1 MNHKGRKGHED
12 PKGHLGRL
20 ASVWLVA
27 SVFIGV
33 AACASHAK
41 PAAAPPAPPP
51 GPQRSAAPGPG
62 FSPNPPPSFLDPAT
76 GKMVSGPGI
85 VGPRAIYA
93 PTADFTDAAR
103 RDRVTGIVVMSV
115 VVDATGRVE
124 SVSVFESLRDDLD
137 RSAVTAM
144 KTWRF
149 EPAQNNGKTVPARIN
164 VEMSFNLK

>member
-1 MNHKGRKGHED
+1 
-12 PKGHLGRL
+12 
-20 ASVWLVA
+20 
-27 SVFIGV
+27 
-33 AACASHAK
+33 
-41 PAAAPPAPPP
+41 
-51 GPQRSAAPGPG
+51 
-62 FSPNPPPSFLDPAT
+62 
-76 GKMVSGPGI
+76 MVSGPGI

-144 KTWRF
+144 RPGGSSRHRT
-149 EPAQNNGKTVPARIN
+149 TARPYRPG
-164 VEMSFNLK
+164 STLK